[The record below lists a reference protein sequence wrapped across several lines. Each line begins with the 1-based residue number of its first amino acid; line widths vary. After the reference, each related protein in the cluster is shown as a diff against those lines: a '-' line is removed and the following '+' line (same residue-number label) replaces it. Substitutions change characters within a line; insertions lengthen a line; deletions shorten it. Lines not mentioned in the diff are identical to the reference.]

1 MLLPLQEQ
9 AVDATGNGIQRLC
22 LLLSAVLFVETQ
34 HAAFE
39 MSRSN
44 KCSDLE
50 FLSNSLMTEKGSC
63 SESV

>member
-22 LLLSAVLFVETQ
+22 LSLSAVLFVETQ

-39 MSRSN
+39 MSRSTQMFRFGI
-44 KCSDLE
+44 SQ
-50 FLSNSLMTEKGSC
+50 
-63 SESV
+63 

>member
-9 AVDATGNGIQRLC
+9 TVDATGNGIQRLC

-39 MSRSN
+39 MSRSTQMFRFGI
-44 KCSDLE
+44 SQ
-50 FLSNSLMTEKGSC
+50 
-63 SESV
+63 